1 MKELIRVYEDRDGLR
16 QFLAS
21 LILLGYHL
29 VVSFFLGNDQTNI
42 ELCKVSTYLLF
53 YVRENIKKPFF
64 EIFERP
70 LNLIFV
76 LISNYY
82 TFSKISSFCRIS
94 LQIHEKQNCDIGLTA
109 PILDMFFCISFIC
122 DFSVQ
127 SKKYVIFLEKSKILQ
142 LSGHFYRQF
151 SKNFL

>member
-109 PILDMFFCISFIC
+109 PILDMFFVSVSSATFQFIAKYIT
-122 DFSVQ
+122 FS
-127 SKKYVIFLEKSKILQ
+127 LENLKSYGKI
-142 LSGHFYRQF
+142 QF
-151 SKNFL
+151 SKICGTNI